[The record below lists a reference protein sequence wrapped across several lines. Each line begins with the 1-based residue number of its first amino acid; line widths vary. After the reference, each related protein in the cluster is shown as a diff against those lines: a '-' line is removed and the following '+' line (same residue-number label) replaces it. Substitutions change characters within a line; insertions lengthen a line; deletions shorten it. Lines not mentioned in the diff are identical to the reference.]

1 MRFINGDTTMTTQT
15 ELRTFTD
22 RKGATKAAK
31 RDASKLPTTI
41 LIADIE
47 YPQIDD
53 RFGVRVILDHAPS
66 EVNAADLL
74 PVEGFEVVFAQ
85 KDAPAPKAPTA
96 TAKSRKAGEVN
107 VEPTAPLLQCRAGSK
122 QQQIVDLLVKGA
134 TMDDLRSVCVRKDG
148 TIWDDNSIRSALY
161 YDIKQKGYGVR
172 TEFVD
177 GEAVY
182 HVVLPAGYEAALAPK
197 APKS

>member
-1 MRFINGDTTMTTQT
+1 MTNQT
-15 ELRTFTD
+15 ELRTFAD
-22 RKGATKAAK
+22 RKGATKAAN
-31 RDASKLPTTI
+31 RDAGKLATTVI
-41 LIADIE
+41 IADIE

-53 RFGVRVILDHAPS
+53 RFGVRVILEHAPS
-66 EVNAADLL
+66 ELSANDLL
-74 PVEGFEVVFAQ
+74 PLEGFEVTFTQ
-85 KDAPAPKAPTA
+85 KDAPKPEEVSAPV
-96 TAKSRKAGEVN
+96 KSRNAGEVN
-107 VEPTAPLLQCRAGSK
+107 VEPTSPLLACRVGSK

-148 TIWDDNSIRSALY
+148 TVWDDNSIRSALY

-172 TEFVD
+172 TEFVE

-182 HVVLPAGYEAALAPK
+182 HVVLPAGYKAPLPAR